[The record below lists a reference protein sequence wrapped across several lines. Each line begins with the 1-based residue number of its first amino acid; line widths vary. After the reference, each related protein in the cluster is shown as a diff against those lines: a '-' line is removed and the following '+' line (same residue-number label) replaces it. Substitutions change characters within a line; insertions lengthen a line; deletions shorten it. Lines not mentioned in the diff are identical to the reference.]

1 MAITS
6 CFRVKDALDAY
17 LSRIGFTGE
26 AMPNLATLRELHR
39 LHVQSIAYENID
51 VQLGTP
57 ISRNPRAAFRKI
69 VAQGRG
75 GWCFEMNGLF
85 AFMLEAIGFRVQRL
99 AAGVMREQM
108 GEEAV
113 GNHLALVVKL
123 DRLYLAD
130 VGLGNGLI
138 EPTPLVEGPI
148 RQGFKRFA
156 LERIGG
162 GWWRFR
168 NHEGALPPS
177 FDFSLAVTDESLLE
191 AKCQWMQKDPA
202 SPFVQHSIM
211 QRQFEDRVE
220 SLVDRTHSVVTAGG
234 TSSVEIGNAED
245 YARIVRQNFGLEVRD
260 VARLWSRVSGT
271 GKADFLAALDLAA

>member
-17 LSRIGFTGE
+17 LERIGFRGE
-26 AMPNLATLRELHR
+26 ALPNLPTLRKLHR
-39 LHVQSIAYENID
+39 LHVQSISYENID

-108 GEEAV
+108 GDEAV

-168 NHEGALPPS
+168 NHEGAMPPS
-177 FDFSLAVTDESLLE
+177 FDFSLAVTDEVLLE
-191 AKCQWMQKDPA
+191 EKCQWLQKDPA
-202 SPFVQHSIM
+202 SPFVAHAIM
-211 QRQFEDRVE
+211 QREFEDRVE
-220 SLVDRTHSVVTAGG
+220 SLIDRTHSVITADG
-234 TSSVEIGNAED
+234 TQSVKVESVED
-245 YARIVRQNFGLEVRD
+245 YARIVRENLGLEVRD
-260 VARLWSRVSGT
+260 LSRLWARVSQARGT
-271 GKADFLAALDLAA
+271 DFLANLDLAA